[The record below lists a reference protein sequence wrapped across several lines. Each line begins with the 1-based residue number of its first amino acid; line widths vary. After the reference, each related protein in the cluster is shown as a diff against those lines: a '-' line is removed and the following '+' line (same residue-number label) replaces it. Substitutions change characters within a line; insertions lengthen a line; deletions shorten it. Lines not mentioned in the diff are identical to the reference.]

1 VIAQRIPAIIRH
13 ASVNVLVQFCSPG
26 QQSRRFDCLGG
37 MARMKENKKKLEVP
51 SETLSASVYEQPT
64 PMWSRYYHAMRKRIR
79 FPRYYKRAVN
89 W

>member
-1 VIAQRIPAIIRH
+1 
-13 ASVNVLVQFCSPG
+13 
-26 QQSRRFDCLGG
+26 
-37 MARMKENKKKLEVP
+37 MARMNGTKTKREVP

-64 PMWSRYYHAMRKRIR
+64 PMWNRYYQAMRKRIR

>member
-1 VIAQRIPAIIRH
+1 
-13 ASVNVLVQFCSPG
+13 
-26 QQSRRFDCLGG
+26 
-37 MARMKENKKKLEVP
+37 MARTKDLKKKQEVP
-51 SETLSASVYEQPT
+51 SETLSASVYDQPT